1 MCVLF
6 VVGSVTFDA
15 KNGRVHD
22 SVVVNMLA
30 RLLEKVIDPRKHWL
44 DDHREDKKKGD
55 KRKKKV

>member
-6 VVGSVTFDA
+6 VIDSVTFDA

-22 SVVVNMLA
+22 SVVVNTLA

-44 DDHREDKKKGD
+44 YDHQGDKKERG
-55 KRKKKV
+55 